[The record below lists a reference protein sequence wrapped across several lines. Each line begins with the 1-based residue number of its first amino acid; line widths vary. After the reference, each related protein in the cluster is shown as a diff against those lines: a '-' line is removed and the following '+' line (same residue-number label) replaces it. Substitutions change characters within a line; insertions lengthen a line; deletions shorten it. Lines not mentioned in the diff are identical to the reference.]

1 MKSALVTVLN
11 DNYILGALTTF
22 YSIVRNTPEFS
33 SDIIVLDWGDLSDL
47 NKQKLKNIY
56 KNTFFKPIE
65 TPLYEK
71 CEYDSTNRKWLYNC
85 NYRFEIFCLEE
96 YDKVIFI
103 DTDFLVLESLQ
114 PLIELNCNFGVVKS
128 IPEYIPQY
136 VGEDCFDA
144 GLMVVGKEYLN
155 RRVRNELIELS
166 LSSAPKIK
174 NGTTLWASDE
184 PILNTYFEN
193 KKTMLPLK
201 YNFLTSLL
209 DANTSLYNNNF
220 QFNGP
225 QKPWTSTKLEN
236 CFNEHTRQ
244 RIITEHGTGL
254 GLLML
259 LKLHKLYLKYMNEAI
274 ALSI

>member
-1 MKSALVTVLN
+1 MKSAVVTVLN

-22 YSIVRNTPEFS
+22 YSIIKNSPGFN

-47 NKQKLKNIY
+47 NKQKLRTIY

-65 TPLYEK
+65 TSLYER

-96 YDKVIFI
+96 YYKVIFI

-114 PLIELNCNFGVVKS
+114 PLIELDCQFGVVKS
-128 IPEYIPQY
+128 ISEYIPQY
-136 VGEDCFDA
+136 TGKDCFDA
-144 GLMVVGKEYLN
+144 GLMVVGREYLN
-155 RRVRNELIELS
+155 QKVRDELIELS
-166 LSSAPKIK
+166 LSPAPQIK

-209 DANTSLYNNNF
+209 DTDTCIYNNNF

-225 QKPWTSTKLEN
+225 KKPWTSAKLED
-236 CFNEHTRQ
+236 CFNDHTRQ
-244 RIITEHGTGL
+244 RIISGHGTGP
-254 GLLML
+254 GLLSL
-259 LKLHKLYLKYMNEAI
+259 LRLHKLYLKYMNEAI
-274 ALSI
+274 AFSI

>member
-1 MKSALVTVLN
+1 MKSAVVTVLN
-11 DNYILGALTTF
+11 NNYILGALTTF
-22 YSIVRNTPEFS
+22 YSIVKNTPGFK

-47 NKQKLKNIY
+47 NKQKLKTIY

-65 TPLYEK
+65 TSLYER

-85 NYRFEIFCLEE
+85 NYRFEIFCLKE

-103 DTDFLVLESLQ
+103 DTDFLVLESVQ
-114 PLIELNCNFGVVKS
+114 PLIELDCNFGVVKS

-136 VGEDCFDA
+136 AGRDCFDA
-144 GLMVVGKEYLN
+144 GLMVIGKEYLN
-155 RRVRNELIELS
+155 EKVRSELIELS
-166 LSSAPKIK
+166 LSPAPLIK
-174 NGTTLWASDE
+174 NGTNLWASDE

-209 DANTSLYNNNF
+209 DANTCFNNNNF

-225 QKPWTSTKLEN
+225 KKPWTSTKLED
-236 CFNEHTRQ
+236 CFNDHTCL
-244 RIITEHGTGL
+244 RIIDEHGTGI
-254 GLLML
+254 GLLSL
-259 LKLHKLYLKYMNEAI
+259 LRLHKLYLKYMNEAI